1 MLIPFFVGIFIIA
14 ILDQAAK
21 LFAVGLFMEHG
32 STAPRLIDGK
42 TEIPVIGEYFK
53 LTYVE
58 NTGAGMGVL
67 EGYTWLLTLVTFL
80 VVVAAI
86 VYVVVKRPTNRIF
99 LTSLIF
105 LIGGAVGNLIDRIR
119 INHVID
125 FLDFGGLH
133 FPYVFNIA
141 DCFITIGAIIF
152 AVYVIFFSDKK
163 EEE

>member
-21 LFAVGLFMEHG
+21 FFAAGLLAKYG
-32 STAPRLIDGK
+32 STAPQLVDGV
-42 TEIPVIGEYFK
+42 TNIPVIGEYFK

-58 NTGAGMGVL
+58 NTGAGMGIL
-67 EGYTWLLTLVTFL
+67 DKYTWLLTVATF
-80 VVVAAI
+80 VIIIAVVA
-86 VYVVVKRPTNRIF
+86 YVVVKRPKNRVL
-99 LTSLIF
+99 LTSLVF
-105 LIGGAVGNLIDRIR
+105 LLGGAVGNLVDRIR
-119 INHVID
+119 LEYVRD
-125 FLDFGGLH
+125 FLDFGGLY

-163 EEE
+163 EE